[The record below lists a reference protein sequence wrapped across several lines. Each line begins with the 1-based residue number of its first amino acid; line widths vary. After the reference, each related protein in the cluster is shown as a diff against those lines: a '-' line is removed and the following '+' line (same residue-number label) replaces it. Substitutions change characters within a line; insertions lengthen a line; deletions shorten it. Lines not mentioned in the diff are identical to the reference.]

1 MDEETTQLAIK
12 LTLVSKAVLYLL
24 YNTISKNMYEMHTA
38 LRGIKISSYV
48 GVFFFK

>member
-1 MDEETTQLAIK
+1 MDEETAQLAIK

-38 LRGIKISSYV
+38 EFPSWRMVNESN
-48 GVFFFK
+48 